1 MKYFLLAVAV
11 IIGSGLLFGKL
22 ASDFVDDARQTQH
35 EKYCQQLG
43 KDWSPDCKVE

>member
-1 MKYFLLAVAV
+1 MKYFLLSVLI
-11 IIGSGLLFGKL
+11 IIGTGLTFGKL